1 MYVNPVDAATY
12 GSEYALEANKELG
25 KDEFLKLLVT
35 QLQYQDPFNPMK
47 NEDFIAQLAQF
58 NSLEQMINLN
68 STLEKQANWQLL
80 AYASSLIGR
89 NVTASDD
96 GGKELSGI
104 VSKVELE
111 EGEIKLTV
119 GDKKVGLGNVLSVGS
134 G

>member
-1 MYVNPVDAATY
+1 MYVNPVDVATY
-12 GSEYALEANKELG
+12 GSEYAPEANKELG

-68 STLEKQANWQLL
+68 STLQKQANWQLL

-89 NVTASDD
+89 NVTATDE
-96 GGKELSGI
+96 GENLSGI

-111 EGEIKLTV
+111 EGEIKLSV